1 MRRGIRTLVVAV
13 VCGAGLAAGTTASAE
28 VDAKAAGTVLVF
40 QFEVI
45 ETTRYVN
52 PEGCTKLPAAG
63 HLLANNTDKDVRLYA
78 DPFCMAFS
86 MAVPPGYGA
95 HIPPVTGSFSV

>member
-1 MRRGIRTLVVAV
+1 MCRGIRTLVVAV

-28 VDAKAAGTVLVF
+28 VDAKATGAVLVF
-40 QFEVI
+40 QHELTA
-45 ETTRYVN
+45 TTRYVD
-52 PEGCTKLPAAG
+52 PQGCTKLPVAG
-63 HLLANNTDKDVRLYA
+63 HLLVNTTDKDVKLYA

-86 MAVPPGYGA
+86 MVVPPGYGA